1 MKLTDFSVLFCGVL
15 LNALAQLGLK
25 AATRVSGP
33 LIAGDTG
40 VWQKGLQLLTVPP
53 LWYALVAYGLSV
65 IVWLVGL
72 SRVPVSQAYP
82 LLSLGYVI
90 NIGLAWWLLG
100 RGAELAARRRHW
112 CHRGWRHPGSPFMN
126 DVPKPVKPLLP
137 FTRPSIDEET
147 IAAVAEVLRSGWLAT
162 GPKVA
167 QFEAELSRYLRRV
180 GRSAR
185 RPRRPPALEIALL
198 ACGIGRGDEV
208 ITRR

>member
-1 MKLTDFSVLFCGVL
+1 VKLADFAVLFCGVL

-33 LIAGDTG
+33 LFAGDAG
-40 VWQKGLQLLTVPP
+40 VWQRGVQLLTVPP

-100 RGAELAARRRHW
+100 E
-112 CHRGWRHPGSPFMN
+112 
-126 DVPKPVKPLLP
+126 VPNLQ
-137 FTRPSIDEET
+137 R
-147 IAAVAEVLRSGWLAT
+147 VA
-162 GPKVA
+162 
-167 QFEAELSRYLRRV
+167 
-180 GRSAR
+180 
-185 RPRRPPALEIALL
+185 
-198 ACGIGRGDEV
+198 GIGV
-208 ITRR
+208 IVVGVILVARS